1 MAMYLELSSC
11 DSETSGFIVKTLES
25 HEEWVLNQQRKTGR
39 DAALQKDSP
48 GEVQRAI
55 GRKERPFPSEEN
67 AAVTSFTTEKWHWE
81 GDPREKP
88 VSTQRLVV

>member
-1 MAMYLELSSC
+1 
-11 DSETSGFIVKTLES
+11 
-25 HEEWVLNQQRKTGR
+25 
-39 DAALQKDSP
+39 
-48 GEVQRAI
+48 VQRAI